1 MRTFVRCALVLLFTA
16 APAALSAQG
25 ARGWVDTWFWGAHT
39 GVLYYQTNRRP
50 YYLDPTIGA
59 HMLITKQRAALYL
72 EFEHTFL
79 LDPSVAAIA
88 DPTSTDPNLP
98 PGFRDVE
105 FEHVRRISA
114 ALLAI
119 PIHGP
124 FQPFAGLGVSI
135 LQVPNATPRGA
146 TPTDPAFTQQL
157 IDEASSKA
165 ALLVMVGFD
174 FRMGRLTLFGQYKGN
189 SESRGFLLDGVVH
202 SLQGGLRYAIG
213 GARETIA
220 NF

>member
-1 MRTFVRCALVLLFTA
+1 MRTFVRCALVALVTV

-39 GVLYYQTNRRP
+39 GVLYYQTNRRS
-50 YYLDPTIGA
+50 YYFDPTIGA
-59 HMLITKQRAALYL
+59 HMLITKQRAALYV

-79 LDPSVAAIA
+79 LDPAVAAIS

-114 ALLAI
+114 ALVAV

-135 LQVPNATPRGA
+135 LQIPNASPRGA
-146 TPTDPAFTQQL
+146 VSDPELTQFL

-165 ALLVMVGFD
+165 ALLVLAGFD
-174 FRMGRLTLFGQYKGN
+174 FRMGRLTVFGQYKGN
-189 SESRGFLLDGVVH
+189 SEARGFLLDGAVH